1 MAQTLH
7 ARHTRDTDTDTRA
20 TAVNTMAWFI
30 LTELRPPGR
39 EPVNRG
45 ERALTS
51 AEGVNG

>member
-30 LTELRPPGR
+30 LTAATHLFPPIQDYPTTQCSVRRPLR
-39 EPVNRG
+39 
-45 ERALTS
+45 
-51 AEGVNG
+51 